1 MGELAP
7 SDAPGRT
14 QIIPDRGAHTQL
26 YVSDDVAAM
35 LVYLGF
41 VYYAA
46 DYGPNARVY
55 RPCEGVTFEAILRII
70 G

>member
-7 SDAPGRT
+7 SSAHGRT

-26 YVSDDVAAM
+26 YVPDDVAAS
-35 LVYLGF
+35 LVYLGL

-46 DYGPNARVY
+46 DYGPDARVY
-55 RPCEGVTFEAILRII
+55 RPCEGVSFAAIQRMI